1 MRSSTIPVL
10 RARARLT
17 RQGQISVPKAVRD
30 RLDLLPGDELEFHVG
45 EDGAV
50 ITAHRAPHV
59 LQFAGIAHTAAE
71 RIPATAEQ
79 IDAMIRDATAAAHGG
94 GDRSSS

>member
-1 MRSSTIPVL
+1 MQSKSTIVL

-30 RLDLLPGDELEFHVG
+30 RLDLLPGDELEFHVA
-45 EDGAV
+45 EEGAV

-79 IDAMIRDATAAAHGG
+79 IDAMIRDATAAA
-94 GDRSSS
+94 RSASTRSRP